1 MKHLR
6 WAAIAWLSMASL
18 PLCAEQLPS
27 VPIKWELEAGAA
39 RADLVINETGGAV
52 TVYRICQIN
61 GPNVR
66 INTVDGGRPTEL
78 SKGVCMDV
86 VSASSIWVTRS
97 SPTSSEAAD
106 GSLAL
111 LYAGMIGQGR

>member
-6 WAAIAWLSMASL
+6 WAALAWLAMASL
-18 PLCAEQLPS
+18 PLSADQLSS
-27 VPIKWELEAGAA
+27 VPIKWKLEVGAA
-39 RADLVINETGGAV
+39 RVDLVINETGAV

-66 INTVDGGRPTEL
+66 LNTSDGGRAAEL
-78 SKGVCMDV
+78 AKSGCLDAVA
-86 VSASSIWVTRS
+86 ASSIWVTRS
-97 SPTSSEAAD
+97 NQTSSQAAD
-106 GSLAL
+106 GSLTL